1 MEASGSQPQP
11 LICAA
16 SDEEDELRL
25 WSTVSSPTANMLVEL
40 DELKRNSMLSCH
52 RTLTNSHCNLSG
64 YVQQEPEQAS
74 PELFHDA
81 ELLQD
86 EASAVQNATKDQPQP
101 PELQLN
107 QVSKTRLVS
116 P

>member
-1 MEASGSQPQP
+1 MERCQLTDRRYACG
-11 LICAA
+11 AY
-16 SDEEDELRL
+16 EL
-25 WSTVSSPTANMLVEL
+25 E
-40 DELKRNSMLSCH
+40 RNSTLSCLCA
-52 RTLTNSHCNLSG
+52 LTNSHCNLSG

-86 EASAVQNATKDQPQP
+86 EAGAVQNATEDQPQP

-107 QVSKTRLVS
+107 QVSKTCLVS